1 MHIPGSSERAAKRDI
16 EALLD
21 TPAVLDPLFDA
32 FCKAYGL
39 DKSDRNS
46 LIQKLDASEFVLNRG
61 LDVFHKLLK
70 AGRDA
75 GLYLLY

>member
-1 MHIPGSSERAAKRDI
+1 MHLPGSSERAAKRDI

-39 DKSDRNS
+39 DKTDRSS
-46 LIQKLDASEFVLNRG
+46 LIEKLDAGEFVRDLG
-61 LDVFHKLLK
+61 IEVFHKLLK

-75 GLYLLY
+75 GLHQLY